1 MRILIVD
8 DDATTLMFFEQALVE
23 DGYDVCAVETVEAGL
38 AEAAKQS
45 PDAVVLD
52 LHMPISDGL
61 ACLRRL
67 RAAPLNLTMP
77 VAIVTGDYFLDEGM
91 ARDLQTLGA
100 RIQFKPMWEDDLRR
114 LIGTLVHQR
123 AGQLS

>member
-1 MRILIVD
+1 
-8 DDATTLMFFEQALVE
+8 
-23 DGYDVCAVETVEAGL
+23 
-38 AEAAKQS
+38 
-45 PDAVVLD
+45 
-52 LHMPISDGL
+52 
-61 ACLRRL
+61 L

-77 VAIVTGDYFLDEGM
+77 VAIVTGDYFLDEGV

-100 RIQFKPMWEDDLRR
+100 TIQFKPMWEDDLRR